1 MGCKRSKNVFRNYP
15 QHLGIVA
22 FTGIITCVLILFMT
36 RNPKLY
42 ASFSNN
48 DCRQSESVIN
58 LEQNNDNDDEY
69 SSPVWTRI
77 SDSIHVY
84 SAHFDPRIIHGP
96 HFSIFSPDY
105 SWKMR
110 TSNLHKS
117 SLVRIIGIRRFPPTA
132 TIIARNPMAWLLIKD
147 ETLFSDDHE
156 CKLFLANGSTFSS
169 AVLTYHVVEE
179 GIKTFAASFFNCYF
193 DLEGNDDLFRG
204 GFVALVPKNEGEYP
218 LKLLKI
224 QNTRRPDVV
233 SPQNV
238 KNLSLA
244 ICTRPLFSSPE
255 GDFALVRKLTQFI
268 SYYVALGVNFF
279 TFYELSTFPGVRKYL
294 RELRRR
300 QDFRH
305 NFRLHVQKWNLPTG
319 NTSELWDYGSL
330 AALNDCLYRN
340 MWADHVLFLDLDE
353 FIVPQKE
360 HSLGQLINYLEEKS
374 GSKNRLSISPPQILI
389 RNTFFCSEFCS
400 ATGENTVT
408 SATLE
413 DTFPITTCR
422 TRTKRVWHAKLRTKF
437 ILRPTLSISVGHHTA
452 HNFWRNSSNSGRR
465 TDDKVEV
472 YQDPRQQNSIIA
484 DVGVALLNHYRE
496 CGPISTKKQPILNR
510 LTIKDE
516 KIVRIL
522 KQRNFKWLRY

>member
-319 NTSELWDYGSL
+319 NTSELWVRTYVQICIGYHNRIQHNCTDTQDYGSL

-374 GSKNRLSISPPQILI
+374 GSKNRCVFMPAGES
-389 RNTFFCSEFCS
+389 RSEIFVFSSYDLFAGCQS
-400 ATGENTVT
+400 
-408 SATLE
+408 L
-413 DTFPITTCR
+413 
-422 TRTKRVWHAKLRTKF
+422 LLKF
-437 ILRPTLSISVGHHTA
+437 
-452 HNFWRNSSNSGRR
+452 
-465 TDDKVEV
+465 
-472 YQDPRQQNSIIA
+472 
-484 DVGVALLNHYRE
+484 
-496 CGPISTKKQPILNR
+496 
-510 LTIKDE
+510 
-516 KIVRIL
+516 
-522 KQRNFKWLRY
+522 